1 LLGLR
6 FGAAAV
12 RCLKEGKINVMIGLD
27 PPGIKTTPIAE
38 AISKMKRVPLNC
50 DTILTARSIG
60 ISFGD

>member
-12 RCLKEGKINVMIGLD
+12 RCIQEGKINIMVGLD
-27 PPGIKTTPIAE
+27 PPGIKTTPIEE
-38 AISKMKRVPLNC
+38 AVSKMKLVPLNC
-50 DTILTARSIG
+50 DTIMTARALG